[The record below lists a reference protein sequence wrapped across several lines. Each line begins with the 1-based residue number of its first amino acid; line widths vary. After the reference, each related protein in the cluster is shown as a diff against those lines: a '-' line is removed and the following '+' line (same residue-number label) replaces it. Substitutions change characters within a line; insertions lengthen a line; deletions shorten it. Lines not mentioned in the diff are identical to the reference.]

1 MSETKITT
9 YPLDGVEYSAED
21 AAAHFV
27 LRTDG
32 VFDVKNDF
40 KVSDSSDH
48 TTVTVSEGIAFVRPS
63 RFAGYSIVMRE
74 PTILTVSQNDSALD
88 RYDRVILRFDA
99 AAQKSYLMI
108 LKGEPS
114 SNPKAPDITR
124 TEAIYD
130 LGLAILRT
138 YAEGGSKH
146 GSYLTQD
153 TRKDETLCGCAVD
166 DGIYTEY
173 TTEVQDSL
181 KQVRSYAQKA
191 GSNSSMS
198 SSWASRAEAA
208 ASRAEGYADELKAL
222 LDSKK

>member
-32 VFDVKNDF
+32 VFDVANDF
-40 KVSDSSDH
+40 KTSVASDG
-48 TTVTVSEGIAFVRPS
+48 TVTVSAGIAFVRPS

-74 PTILTVSQNDSALD
+74 PTTLTVPQNDTALD
-88 RYDRVILRFDA
+88 SYDRVILRFDA

-130 LGLAILRT
+130 LGLAVLRT
-138 YAEGGSKH
+138 YADGGSYH
-146 GSYLTQD
+146 GSYLSQD
-153 TRKDETLCGCAVD
+153 TRNDKTLCGWAVD
-166 DGIYTEY
+166 DGFYTEA
-173 TTEVQDSL
+173 TEAMKNYLTQT
-181 KQVRSYAQKA
+181 KNAARQAA
-191 GSNSSMS
+191 SNSSMS
-198 SSWASRAEAA
+198 NSYASRAEAA
-208 ASRAEGYADELKAL
+208 ALRAEGYADELKAL
-222 LDSKK
+222 LDSKQ

>member
-27 LRTDG
+27 LRTNG

-40 KVSDSSDH
+40 KVSESSDH
-48 TTVTVSEGIAFVRPS
+48 TTVTVSAGVAFVRPS

-74 PTILTVSQNDSALD
+74 PTVLTVPQNDTALD
-88 RYDRVILRFDA
+88 SYDRVILRFDA

-114 SNPKAPDITR
+114 ANPKVPDITR

-130 LGLAILRT
+130 LGLAVLRT
-138 YAEGGSKH
+138 HAEGGSYF
-146 GSYLTQD
+146 SQD
-153 TRKDETLCGCAVD
+153 TRKDSDVCGCAVD
-166 DGIYTEY
+166 DGFYTEAVEAMKTY
-173 TTEVQDSL
+173 L
-181 KQVRSYAQKA
+181 AQTKSA
-191 GSNSSMS
+191 ARQAASNSSMS
-198 SSWASRAEAA
+198 NSYASRAEAA
-208 ASRAEGYADELKAL
+208 ALQAEGYANELKAL
-222 LDSKK
+222 LDSKS